1 LCCIE
6 YCACRPIC
14 QGKSATYFVMSG
26 VLKLADKA
34 KRALGAKSRT
44 EAVHRALEE
53 VVHTDHLKRW
63 MLKYGGKL
71 KFEGYPD

>member
-1 LCCIE
+1 M
-6 YCACRPIC
+6 AGRRT
-14 QGKSATYFVMSG
+14 KSKVTTIRLD
-26 VLKLADKA
+26 LKLADRA

-53 VVHTDHLKRW
+53 VAHTDHFKRW

-71 KFEGYPD
+71 KFEGYTD

>member
-1 LCCIE
+1 MGTQRTKLTTI
-6 YCACRPIC
+6 RLDL
-14 QGKSATYFVMSG
+14 G
-26 VLKLADKA
+26 LADKA

-53 VVHTDHLKRW
+53 VVHLDQFKRA

-71 KFEGYPD
+71 KFEGYSD

>member
-1 LCCIE
+1 
-6 YCACRPIC
+6 
-14 QGKSATYFVMSG
+14 MSG